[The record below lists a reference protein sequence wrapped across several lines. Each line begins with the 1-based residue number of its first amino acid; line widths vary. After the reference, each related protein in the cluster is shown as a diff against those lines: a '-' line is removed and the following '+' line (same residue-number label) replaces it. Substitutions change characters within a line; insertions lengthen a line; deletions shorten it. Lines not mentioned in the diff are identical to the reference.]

1 VLVLQ
6 VVVLN
11 CISLISCGTKIVYVL
26 NMNEANF
33 VLIKIIHISTYAQK
47 SECQHLIRWT
57 LVTTLLSILQHGTA
71 HDGHVVGNE
80 IVHTY
85 LEPFRYPSSSLAS
98 CANGGFVVSTGPSM
112 VMAAS
117 PMNDACY
124 LGRMTSKFVWAKENT
139 KTARDLSPAW
149 HRLRSAD
156 HAFAIAPCRTCC

>member
-1 VLVLQ
+1 
-6 VVVLN
+6 
-11 CISLISCGTKIVYVL
+11 
-26 NMNEANF
+26 MNEANF

-98 CANGGFVVSTGPSM
+98 CKLCEWLLRRLHGT
-112 VMAAS
+112 
-117 PMNDACY
+117 MNDDGS
-124 LGRMTSKFVWAKENT
+124 LTNE
-139 KTARDLSPAW
+139 
-149 HRLRSAD
+149 
-156 HAFAIAPCRTCC
+156 